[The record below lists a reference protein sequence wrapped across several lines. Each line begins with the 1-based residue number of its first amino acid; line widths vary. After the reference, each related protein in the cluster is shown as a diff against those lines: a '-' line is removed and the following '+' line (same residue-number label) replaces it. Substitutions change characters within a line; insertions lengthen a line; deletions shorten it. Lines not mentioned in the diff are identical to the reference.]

1 MNFESSA
8 SYDYKNAENKL
19 HDLMKSNLSDKHFF
33 IYKMFFMDNLT
44 DDQVAKILRF
54 KTSEKGR
61 KAGYKQ
67 IKNLKKML
75 YIKAQ
80 NLLKDNDIFSS

>member
-1 MNFESSA
+1 
-8 SYDYKNAENKL
+8 
-19 HDLMKSNLSDKHFF
+19 MKSNLNDKHFF
-33 IYKMFFMDNLT
+33 IYKMFFIDNLT
-44 DDQVAKILRF
+44 DDQIAKILHF
-54 KTSEKGR
+54 KTNEKGR